1 MLQDETPLGD
11 MINDAIW
18 SSIVKYGHLDSNK
31 VLIAASL
38 STGIELNTIKTHYNY
53 SKEEWGSNYDWDKSL
68 SLSDDEEE
76 E

>member
-1 MLQDETPLGD
+1 MLENETPLSD

-38 STGIELNTIKTHYNY
+38 STGIELNTIETHYNY
-53 SKEEWGSNYDWDKSL
+53 YKIINLFLCIVVKYL
-68 SLSDDEEE
+68 L
-76 E
+76 